1 MELKKTKSGN
11 LRLSGC
17 EVSLLKDILA
27 SKIAFDASSDA
38 FGTLTVTFSRYTS
51 PVEIKKIVR
60 NHYKIA
66 FIASTSDMWDTET
79 ICIYELLFWYE
90 WGTLSREHIPWDQI
104 SHSPSTVKFLT
115 GLLNVLNY

>member
-27 SKIAFDASSDA
+27 SKVAFDASSDA

-51 PVEIKKIVR
+51 SAEIKEIVR

-66 FIASTSDMWDTET
+66 FIANTSDMWDTEK
-79 ICIYELLFWYE
+79 ICVEELHTKYALA
-90 WGTLSREHIPWDQI
+90 TLSYEHIPWDQI
-104 SHSPSTVKFLT
+104 SHSPSTIKFLT